1 MSQKCIALV
10 TGASSGL
17 GKAFVK
23 LLLKEEALE
32 EIWAVARHPERLNR
46 LTDECGTRVRPFPAD
61 LSRQED
67 RLRLAA
73 LLKKGTAPPA
83 LSYQQRGL
91 CQVRRLFGSERTGFP
106 GYYRS
111 EYRRC
116 GIHEPPRP
124 AIYETG
130 ETICSISLPRP
141 PSSPFPIRICIA
153 AKNLCP
159 PLFPRLE
166 RGAEGTGIVVTA
178 VCPGWMDTAL
188 YARAEIGAKKAHENF
203 PHPLS
208 GHSGG
213 PKPCATPKRPD
224 MSVCGS
230 YVKFCH
236 LIAAAAAEG
245 DDAPMA
251 PSAKGFDGAVKS
263 PGGPP
268 VRLSVRGIPI
278 LIGS

>member
-73 LLKKGTAPPA
+73 LLKRE
-83 LSYQQRGL
+83 Q
-91 CQVRRLFGSERTGFP
+91 
-106 GYYRS
+106 
-111 EYRRC
+111 
-116 GIHEPPRP
+116 
-124 AIYETG
+124 
-130 ETICSISLPRP
+130 
-141 PSSPFPIRICIA
+141 
-153 AKNLCP
+153 
-159 PLFPRLE
+159 PRLRYLINSAGYAKFGAYSDLSVRDSLDIIDLNIGGVVSMSLLGLPYMKRGDHLLNIASQAAFQPLPYQNLYSCTKTFVRHYSRALNEELRE
-166 RGAEGTGIVVTA
+166 RGIVVTA

-188 YARAEIGAKKAHENF
+188 YARAEIGAKKGTRKF
-203 PHPLS
+203 PHILS
-208 GHSGG
+208 
-213 PKPCATPKRPD
+213 PDIVAAKALRDAQKDRD

-236 LIAAAAAEG
+236 LIAKLLPQKA
-245 DDAPMA
+245 MM
-251 PSAKGFDGAVKS
+251 
-263 PGGPP
+263 
-268 VRLSVRGIPI
+268 RLWLHQQG
-278 LIGS
+278 L